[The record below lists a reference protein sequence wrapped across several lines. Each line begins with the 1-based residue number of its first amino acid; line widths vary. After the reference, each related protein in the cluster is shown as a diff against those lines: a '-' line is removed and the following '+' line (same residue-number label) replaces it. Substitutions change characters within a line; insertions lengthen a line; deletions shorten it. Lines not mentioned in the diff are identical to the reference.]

1 MGLAEDAFRAHY
13 DDVYR
18 YVRRRAATHA
28 EAEDIVA
35 AVFEEAA
42 ARLDGFRAGATPVL
56 AWLYTVAHRRLIDAA
71 RRRSRS
77 AQPVALDSVEAAA
90 PESRYAVARAIRA
103 ALAELPE
110 GQRDVVLL
118 RLVEGRSF
126 AEIAVRL
133 DVTEA
138 AAKMRFARGVSAVK
152 TRLEEE
158 GIKP

>member
-18 YVRRRAATHA
+18 YVRPRTATHA

-35 AVFEEAA
+35 QVFEEAA
-42 ARLDGFRAGATPVL
+42 ARLGAFRSGPAPVL
-56 AWLYTVAHRRLIDAA
+56 AWLYTVARRRLVDAA
-71 RRRSRS
+71 RRHARHG
-77 AQPVALDSVEAAA
+77 APVPLDGVEAAA
-90 PESRYAVARAIRA
+90 PEYAENVAHAIRA
-103 ALAELPE
+103 ALADLPE
-110 GQRDVVLL
+110 GQRSVVLL

-126 AEIAVRL
+126 AEIAKRL
-133 DVTEA
+133 EVTEA

-152 TRLEEE
+152 TRLEAE